1 MGDGFRQSRKI
12 IPKCGMTKVARMD
25 LGLRQCPDIGLWALD
40 NSMKNC
46 VWRTEACKD
55 CYNRKT
61 IIYPSMK
68 AAWSPGGVDDRN
80 WQKATPESFA
90 GLYRVRL
97 NTRGDAF
104 PNIREV
110 DRVAEWV
117 AGNPDTKFWIVTRA
131 WQTGMHGSPEKWYR
145 LNTGLMKA
153 IEDKVMI
160 YDNAFVQASI
170 DDWTGHH
177 WKELKDRGWNTMF
190 FSREGNDI
198 PGLGQPGSN
207 AIKCRKTWNLLP
219 HPTRAG
225 RYIHRKGVC
234 RTCRNGCFSDSRVD
248 VWLKWHW

>member
-1 MGDGFRQSRKI
+1 MGYGFRNSKRV
-12 IPKCGMTKVARMD
+12 IPSCGMSKKSRMN
-25 LGLRQCPDIGLWALD
+25 LGLRQVPDIGLWAVD
-40 NSMKNC
+40 NGMGNC
-46 VWRTEACKD
+46 VWRTEACVA

-68 AAWSPGGVDDRN
+68 AAWSPGGLDDRN
-80 WQKATPESFA
+80 WARTTPASFS

-110 DRVAEWV
+110 ERVAEWI
-117 AGNPDTKFWIVTRA
+117 AGNPNTKFWIVTRA

-145 LNTGLMKA
+145 INTGMMRA
-153 IEDKVMI
+153 IESKIMV
-160 YDNAFVQASI
+160 YPNAYVQASI

-177 WKELKDRGWNTMF
+177 WEVLRDHGWNTMF
-190 FSREGNDI
+190 FSREGKPI
-198 PGLGQPGSN
+198 PALEKVGSN
-207 AIKCRKTWNLLP
+207 VVKCRKTWDLLP
-219 HPTRAG
+219 HPTRKG

-234 RTCRNGCFSDSRVD
+234 RTCRNGCFSDKRVD